1 MRAFDPG
8 LSDAQLDT
16 IARGIDG
23 GYAAGQKLNK
33 QGRVLKNSDEP
44 VTRFSVD
51 AATRGAVR

>member
-1 MRAFDPG
+1 MRAFDPK
-8 LSDAQLDT
+8 LSDAQVET

-33 QGRVLKNSDEP
+33 HGRVLRNGDEP

-51 AATRGAVR
+51 AVR